1 MVENISELCALTVI
15 WLMDSPKVKGS
26 AESVRFEIGHLWR
39 EAHVQLLYRWEIYV
53 NKLPVTLAANAVC
66 VYP

>member
-15 WLMDSPKVKGS
+15 WLMGSPKVKDS

-39 EAHVQLLYRWEIYV
+39 EAHVQWLYRWEIYV